1 LECPALKT
9 ALEELTRI
17 YHSENA
23 SYFLHVPRIDDAGVK
38 YSGQPDEK
46 QEVHAKMLNIVHN

>member
-1 LECPALKT
+1 MKT